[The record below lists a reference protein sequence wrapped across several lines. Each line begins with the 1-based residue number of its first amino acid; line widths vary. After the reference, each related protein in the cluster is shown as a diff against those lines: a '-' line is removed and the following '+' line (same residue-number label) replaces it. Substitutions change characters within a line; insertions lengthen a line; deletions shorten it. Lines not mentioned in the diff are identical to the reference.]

1 MTSSQQGPKIEK
13 QMICTSL
20 LITLITLTDSEGS
33 EDNGRGRYRCG
44 IYAAGFDSSRNIFL
58 GEKATKWEAQEG
70 QEVDGLTTNGV
81 LIMHPKAVFCPGPD
95 YRGEVAKPG
104 IWREVSVGG
113 KVFGLRES
121 RSAATQVRSIFMKY
135 EHILEISTSFRD
147 LLWKTRI
154 TRW

>member
-1 MTSSQQGPKIEK
+1 MENE
-13 QMICTSL
+13 
-20 LITLITLTDSEGS
+20 DSEDSG
-33 EDNGRGRYRCG
+33 EQRWRCWHRRMGR
-44 IYAAGFDSSRNIFL
+44 
-58 GEKATKWEAQEG
+58 EAQEG

-121 RSAATQVRSIFMKY
+121 RSAATQVRFKCMA
-135 EHILEISTSFRD
+135 E
-147 LLWKTRI
+147 
-154 TRW
+154 

>member
-1 MTSSQQGPKIEK
+1 M
-13 QMICTSL
+13 L
-20 LITLITLTDSEGS
+20 TLIRKFLNAADPDPAQSLDGGGGDSG
-33 EDNGRGRYRCG
+33 GRHGRSATAQYKCG

-58 GEKATKWEAQEG
+58 GEKATKWESSES

-121 RSAATQVRSIFMKY
+121 RSAATQVSQSP
-135 EHILEISTSFRD
+135 L
-147 LLWKTRI
+147 
-154 TRW
+154 